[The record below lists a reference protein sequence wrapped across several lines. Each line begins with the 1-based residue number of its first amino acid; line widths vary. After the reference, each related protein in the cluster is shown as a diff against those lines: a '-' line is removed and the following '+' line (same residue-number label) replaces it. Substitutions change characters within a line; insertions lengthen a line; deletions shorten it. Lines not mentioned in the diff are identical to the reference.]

1 MGAGPVSAPRP
12 TNASPPPI
20 PEEAGLAHV
29 RDRLTAL
36 AAHPDALLP
45 PSPPALTL
53 DHPALAH
60 PQLQRLCAAFGL
72 TAFEAQLLLLA
83 LGVEIS
89 PEIARLCAVCNG
101 GDDRGCATFRLAI
114 ALFPGNE
121 WRSLTPTA
129 ALRFWDLV
137 AVDPGGGLLD
147 APLRLSEFTLHWL
160 CGVAS
165 RDRALMEWLDPLS
178 GGAVEPLPT
187 SQAVIAGQAAALL
200 GRGDGQSAILL
211 RSPSQEDNA
220 QVARAVAAALGL
232 PLDRLRSEA
241 ITVDGAAR
249 RTLTR
254 MVLREQ
260 ALFPSVLLLELDE
273 PDDTVE
279 RQAVLAGF
287 VRSVAPATLIVS
299 APPRFMLPGA
309 RLVAYDVA
317 PPTRDEQLTLWRVRL
332 GDAVDPLG
340 DVLGRFDLRRSDI
353 EAACSAAAAAL
364 QASGEAARA
373 TSSLRAH
380 VTAACRAQ
388 RRGSL
393 ERFAERLPAAA
404 TLDDLVLPTTQHE
417 QLRAIV
423 RDVAH
428 HPALI
433 QRWLAAGGSA
443 RGLGLCTLFTGPAG
457 AGKTT
462 AAEALARA
470 LDLDLFRID
479 LSAVVSKYIG
489 ETEKQLNRVFDA
501 AEGGASL
508 LLFDESDALFG
519 KRTDVRDSH
528 DRYANQEV
536 SFLLQKL
543 ETHRG
548 LVVLTSNLPDA
559 LDAAFLRRFRYIVDF
574 PLPGPTQRE
583 ALWRKILGRVA
594 TDEALDF
601 PRLARLNLSG
611 GHISNVAL
619 QAAFLAAADG
629 GPVSMGHVQRAAA
642 AEYRKLHRTLTE
654 EDLAL

>member
-1 MGAGPVSAPRP
+1 MSLDD
-12 TNASPPPI
+12 PP
-20 PEEAGLAHV
+20 
-29 RDRLTAL
+29 
-36 AAHPDALLP
+36 
-45 PSPPALTL
+45 
-53 DHPALAH
+53 LAH
-60 PQLQRLCAAFGL
+60 PQLQRLCSAFGL

-89 PEIARLCAVCNG
+89 PEIAGLCATCNG
-101 GDDRGCATFRLAI
+101 ADERAYATFRLAI

-121 WRSLTPTA
+121 WRSLTPA
-129 ALRFWDLV
+129 GALRFWDLV
-137 AVDPGGGLLD
+137 VLDPGGGLLD
-147 APLRLSEFTLHWL
+147 VPLRLSEFALHWL

-165 RDRALMEWLDPLS
+165 RDRMLMECLAPL
-178 GGAVEPLPT
+178 ADDMVEPLPA

-200 GRGDGQSAILL
+200 GRGDGQAAILL
-211 RSPSQEDNA
+211 RSPAQEDSA
-220 QVARAVAAALGL
+220 QVARAAAVALGL
-232 PLDRLRSEA
+232 PVERLRSELIA
-241 ITVDGAAR
+241 ADASAR
-249 RTLTR
+249 RTLAW
-254 MVLREQ
+254 MILREQ
-260 ALFPSVLLLELDE
+260 ALCPSILFLELGE
-273 PDDTVE
+273 ADDTAE
-279 RQAVLAGF
+279 RQAILTGF
-287 VRSVAPATLIVS
+287 VRDVAAVTLIVS
-299 APPRFMLPGA
+299 APPRFVLPGV
-309 RLVAYDVA
+309 RLIAHDVA
-317 PPTRDEQLTLWRVRL
+317 PPTRDEQLALWRARL
-332 GDAVDPLG
+332 GDAADALG
-340 DVLGRFDLRRSDI
+340 DVLGRFDLRRPDI
-353 EAACSAAAAAL
+353 DAACRAAAAAL
-364 QASGEAARA
+364 QAGGEAAHPASWR
-373 TSSLRAH
+373 TH

-388 RRGSL
+388 RRWSL

-404 TLDDLVLPTTQHE
+404 TLDDLVLPAVQHE

-433 QRWLAAGGSA
+433 RRWLAAGGSA
-443 RGLGLCTLFTGPAG
+443 RGLGLCALFTGPAG

-470 LDLDLFRID
+470 LDLDLFRVD

-594 TDEALDF
+594 TAETLDF

-629 GPVSMGHVQRAAA
+629 GPVSMEHVHRAAA
-642 AEYRKLHRTLTE
+642 AEYRKLHRTLSDE
-654 EDLAL
+654 ELGT

>member
-1 MGAGPVSAPRP
+1 MN
-12 TNASPPPI
+12 TPPI

-29 RDRLTAL
+29 RDRLATL
-36 AAHPDALLP
+36 AAHPDALP
-45 PSPPALTL
+45 PPASALTL

-60 PQLQRLCAAFGL
+60 LQLQRLCAAFGL
-72 TAFEAQLLLLA
+72 TAFEAQALLLA

-101 GDDRGCATFRLAI
+101 GDDWGYATFRLAI

-121 WRSLTPTA
+121 WRSLTPA
-129 ALRFWDLV
+129 GALRFWDLV
-137 AVDPGGGLLD
+137 TVDPGGGLLD
-147 APLRLSEFTLHWL
+147 APLRLSEFALHWL

-178 GGAVEPLPT
+178 GGSAEPLPA
-187 SQAVIAGQAAALL
+187 SQAVIAGQVAALL
-200 GRGDGQSAILL
+200 GQRNGQAAILL

-232 PLDRLRSEA
+232 PLDRLRGES
-241 ITVDGAAR
+241 ITADGPAR
-249 RTLTR
+249 RLLTR
-254 MVLREQ
+254 MILREQ
-260 ALFPSVLLLELDE
+260 ALFPSVLLLELGE

-287 VRSVAPATLIVS
+287 LRDVAPVTLIVS
-299 APPRFMLPGA
+299 APPRFGLPGA

-317 PPTRDEQLTLWRVRL
+317 PPTRDEQLALWRARL
-332 GDAVDPLG
+332 GDAADA
-340 DVLGRFDLRRSDI
+340 LGRFDLRQPDI
-353 EAACSAAAAAL
+353 DAACRAAAAAL
-364 QASGEAARA
+364 QTGGEAAHP
-373 TSSLRAH
+373 TSWQAH

-388 RRGSL
+388 RRWSL

-404 TLDDLVLPTTQHE
+404 TLDDLVLPATQHE

-433 QRWLAAGGSA
+433 RRWLAAGGSS

-462 AAEALARA
+462 AAEALARS

-583 ALWRKILGRVA
+583 ALWRKLLGRLA
-594 TDEALDF
+594 TGEALDF

-619 QAAFLAAADG
+619 QAAFLAADDG
-629 GPVSMGHVQRAAA
+629 GAVTMEHVHRAAA

-654 EDLAL
+654 EELGV